1 MGSGAVCRGAFA
13 GRGRSRAYRSLRCG
27 HAMFLS
33 FRVRSICTPVGVA
46 RGQLQRLRHGDR
58 PEFGRRAQEGR
69 PEPDAPGLL
78 DQLNNLNETDNPF
91 LFTGTSVKNTP
102 NDHYSITQ
110 EYIARYDA
118 AANDGKPI
126 TQPIDVRGQIKF
138 P

>member
-1 MGSGAVCRGAFA
+1 MITISSTSGASRRGAGGFLLA
-13 GRGRSRAYRSLRCG
+13 PSAAVRLPDWDSRGPTGLYVVGTPC
-27 HAMFLS
+27 S
-33 FRVRSICTPVGVA
+33 FRSEY
-46 RGQLQRLRHGDR
+46 GDR
-58 PEFGRRAQEGR
+58 LESGRRAQEGR

-118 AANDGKPI
+118 TANDGKPI
-126 TQPIDVRGQIKF
+126 SQPIDVRGQIKF